1 MARLPKDIAD
11 AADFL
16 GIAPRR
22 RPRTKAMSK
31 AAIQR
36 GWEAVVQWLDDR
48 GYEVD
53 AYPGAQDQ
61 VCFTDYCVHINS
73 SKGAE
78 SRLYTLLHEAGHII
92 VREDWSN
99 FSRYYPR
106 YLRDASIEDGRRQR
120 SRSHRVA
127 LVAEEYEAW
136 RRGLQ
141 LAWFLAIPV
150 SAVRYDEESSRALM
164 TYITWTAVN
173 AEKQRQAGQKAA
185 ATRKSR
191 VRRRR

>member
-1 MARLPKDIAD
+1 MARLPKSFVD

-16 GIAPRR
+16 GITPRR
-22 RPRTKAMSK
+22 GSKGKAMSK
-31 AAIQR
+31 TAIAR
-36 GWEAVVQWLDDR
+36 GFDAVVQWLDDR

-53 AYPGAQDQ
+53 AYPGAVDQ
-61 VCFTDYCVHINS
+61 VCFEEYCVHINS
-73 SKGAE
+73 NKGAE
-78 SRLYTLLHEAGHII
+78 SQLYTLLHEAGHVII
-92 VREDWSN
+92 REDWSN

-106 YLRDASIEDGRRQR
+106 YLRDSSVSDGRRQR

-150 SAVRYDEESSRALM
+150 NAVRYDEESSRALM
-164 TYITWTAVN
+164 SYITWTAVN

-191 VRRRR
+191 SRRGR